1 MVFPIVQQYVDDVVR
16 VDDLDIVRAQERLWD
31 AARIVVEPGGA
42 AAFAALLSG
51 AYKPRA
57 NERIA
62 VIISGGNTNAV
73 RHNVPPHVDV
83 ALRRDERTSL

>member
-1 MVFPIVQQYVDDVVR
+1 VE
-16 VDDLDIVRAQERLWD
+16 DLDIVRAQERLWD
-31 AARIVVEPGGA
+31 AARMVVEPGGA

-51 AYKPRA
+51 AYKPHA

-73 RHNVPPHVDV
+73 RLDSVTPDV
-83 ALRRDERTSL
+83 VVVRRDERTSR